1 MLPAGYVLNLD
12 GSDGE
17 ESDGLTLE
25 ERIEEDRAKLPSE
38 GLIPVTKES
47 FFEWKKQ
54 KAAEAQAII
63 DEKIAKEQAK
73 GRKDVNAYKFMS
85 GRALFTYD
93 PTLFQD
99 DDDAVEDALYEEGDA
114 PLEEVKEEDT
124 ED

>member
-47 FFEWKKQ
+47 FFEWKK
-54 KAAEAQAII
+54 
-63 DEKIAKEQAK
+63 
-73 GRKDVNAYKFMS
+73 
-85 GRALFTYD
+85 
-93 PTLFQD
+93 
-99 DDDAVEDALYEEGDA
+99 
-114 PLEEVKEEDT
+114 
-124 ED
+124 